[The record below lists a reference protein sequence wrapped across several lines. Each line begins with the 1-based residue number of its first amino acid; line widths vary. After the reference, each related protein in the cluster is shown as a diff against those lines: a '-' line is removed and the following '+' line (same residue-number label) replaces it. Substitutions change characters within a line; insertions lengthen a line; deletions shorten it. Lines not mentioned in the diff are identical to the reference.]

1 MEHQAPVGWE
11 RGSIGDMGPLRR
23 CACMV
28 LVLPLAACAGGWG
41 WAEEATLRPIKEVLS
56 LPAAE
61 LAAGVPV
68 RVRGVVVLTRP
79 IVVVQD
85 GACGIWAH
93 AKHYA
98 PFAVDLP
105 SGGQREIGLGDEVEV
120 EGVVDRGGFA
130 PTIKGATFRL
140 LGTKPLPPPIPA
152 DLGRLFRGGDNA
164 VRVEFGETLDAIVQG
179 CREDRTGWNLVL
191 DVATRRIMA
200 RIEKTALAERPEHLI
215 DARVK
220 LVGVVGSTRNSRGQF
235 LAPTLNVAAADD
247 ITVLE
252 PSPSSPFAAPL
263 VPLAAIATYR
273 PEPVAR
279 HRIQTEGIVT
289 CHVPGRYC
297 YLQEGLVGLRVE
309 CPAAVDLRPGD
320 VVRAAGFVDMSRMI
334 AGIVEGV
341 VEKTGR
347 AAVPEPAAIAPE
359 EIGDILSTAER
370 TQRIA
375 LPTNYA
381 GVLIR
386 FPARLVE
393 RRRFRDGWML
403 TLGRGQTSSQAWIP
417 VVAAGDAAALEG
429 LQPGGDVEVTGVA
442 RVDAELPADYVPT
455 GRNPEIRP
463 VELVLRSAADVR
475 VVRAASWW
483 TPRRLGTALAAAGV
497 LLAAVLGWVG
507 ALRRELALQFERV
520 AHEIRSRRE
529 SEVEFEATLR
539 ERNRLAANLH
549 DTLLQTIGGI
559 RYQLDACRVAGR
571 EKDEAEADEHFDVA
585 RRMIDHVA
593 DEVRGSVWA
602 LRTMPMPGKSFTDSI
617 AVVVGQFEKQL
628 GKGHGPRISFQTT
641 GGALELPN
649 FVAGNL
655 LLVVQEAIHNAI
667 RHGRPTRID
676 VDADFSADGS
686 LALTIRDDGM
696 GFEPGTE
703 AGPAQGHFG
712 LQGMR
717 ERLERLG
724 GTITIESAPGAGT
737 TITGVVAAAAAAQP

>member
-1 MEHQAPVGWE
+1 
-11 RGSIGDMGPLRR
+11 MG
-23 CACMV
+23 
-28 LVLPLAACAGGWG
+28 LVPALAVCAGGWG
-41 WAEEATLRPIKEVLS
+41 RAEEPALRPIDEVLS

-61 LAAGVPV
+61 LAAGVAV
-68 RVRGVVVLTRP
+68 RIRGVVVLTHP

-85 GACGIWAH
+85 GASGIWAH

-105 SGGQREIGLGDEVEV
+105 DGGRREIGLGDEVEV

-130 PTIKGATFRL
+130 PTIKAATFRL
-140 LGTKPLPPPIPA
+140 LGTKPLPPPAPA

-164 VRVEFGETLDAIVQG
+164 IRVELGEALDAIVQG
-179 CREDRTGWNLVL
+179 CREDPTGWNLVV
-191 DVATRRIMA
+191 DVATRRIVA
-200 RIEKTALAERPEHLI
+200 RIEKAALPERPEHLI

-235 LAPTLNVAAADD
+235 LAPTLNVATADD
-247 ITVLE
+247 ITVVE
-252 PSPSSPFAAPL
+252 PAPSSPFAAPL
-263 VPLAAIATYR
+263 VSLASIATYR

-279 HRIQTEGIVT
+279 HRIQTEGVVT

-309 CPAAVDLRPGD
+309 CPAAMNLRPGD
-320 VVRAAGFVDMSRMI
+320 VVRVAGFVDMSRMI
-334 AGIVEGV
+334 AGIVEGI
-341 VEKTGR
+341 VEKTGH
-347 AAVPEPAAIAPE
+347 APVPEPVDITPE
-359 EIGDILSTAER
+359 EIEKILSTAER

-393 RRRFRDGWML
+393 RQRFHDGWML
-403 TLGRGQTSSQAWIP
+403 TLAHGQTSSQAWIP
-417 VVAAGDAAALEG
+417 VVAAGDAATLER
-429 LQPGGDVEVTGVA
+429 LEPGSDVELTGVA

-483 TPRRLGTALAAAGV
+483 TPRRLGAALAAAGV

-507 ALRRELALQFERV
+507 SLRRELALQVDRV

-529 SEVEFEATLR
+529 AEVEFEATLR

-559 RYQLDACRVAGR
+559 RFQLDACRVAGR
-571 EKDEAEADEHFDVA
+571 EKDEDEADEHFDVA

-617 AVVVGQFEKQL
+617 AAVVGQFEKQL
-628 GKGHGPRISFQTT
+628 GKGRGPRIAF
-641 GGALELPN
+641 GLEGRPVDLPN

-667 RHGRPTRID
+667 RHARPTRID
-676 VDADFSADGS
+676 VTATFAGS
-686 LALTIRDDGM
+686 GAVTVTVRDDGR
-696 GFEPGTE
+696 GFLPGTE

-724 GTITIESAPGAGT
+724 GTIAIESGPGAGT
-737 TITGVVAAAAAAQP
+737 TITAHVARPALEPV